1 MASRPTTRSI
11 SNKSSVPLMHYDNNT
26 GRRKTST
33 SNIHKTHFPTTSHS
47 VPYSPS
53 RSQSCTS
60 QSLHLFNDSQFPPIS
75 TPVQNSAIS
84 NINSSFSTS
93 PISTTHTSP
102 VTSSVHSRMSYLDA
116 AAKNISSLLLP
127 SLSTHLMTHDFWNNH
142 YRTFKVIISTVVF
155 TNPSHC
161 KAFALSQHKETK
173 SISNHSNSLLK
184 TLHPRHPN
192 FYPNGLQSPT
202 FSSTDS
208 ASEPSSTLN
217 ITDNDTHNQ
226 QFLDSSTLSS
236 SSNLNSNLSSPSFVS
251 ASQPSSTQQVAD
263 TYIHQQHF
271 IDSSTL
277 SSPPDPNPSSTSL
290 SNNMDQTNKQSI
302 SSTHVTTT
310 TSFAENN
317 ISPAIHVASSSQHS
331 GTYLPEP
338 SKPLSFT
345 QPVSSLPLSSQPLN
359 VSTASIACD
368 NPVLHSCTSSNQVH
382 NSINRDDESSTSPSP
397 HRDCNIADDATISST
412 SSWDTVLDD
421 STTSTTSSC
430 ATLSDEAIPTT
441 TRISSTSITTK
452 RSSSKL
458 PVIPPPENSKTHRF
472 TPKPS
477 RQFPTDFVLGNDF
490 SPIQY
495 IHNLASQLADPN
507 HLSLSL
513 YEDIRLLKTYI
524 WMGVCNYQSRT
535 YMDESCKIRF
545 SHNHPTIIAI
555 MRFITT
561 KQKQIRRI
569 LQQYVEDDLHFL
581 FNLTSYEEVQHALQ
595 TKVYSP
601 HIFNSNPDNDDLI
614 DITDYHYEDLFDI
627 LDTYMQLFF
636 TFSNITTPNLSLVR
650 YNVIPHIHE
659 SLDQSHNQIN
669 FT

>member
-1 MASRPTTRSI
+1 
-11 SNKSSVPLMHYDNNT
+11 
-26 GRRKTST
+26 
-33 SNIHKTHFPTTSHS
+33 
-47 VPYSPS
+47 
-53 RSQSCTS
+53 
-60 QSLHLFNDSQFPPIS
+60 
-75 TPVQNSAIS
+75 
-84 NINSSFSTS
+84 
-93 PISTTHTSP
+93 
-102 VTSSVHSRMSYLDA
+102 
-116 AAKNISSLLLP
+116 
-127 SLSTHLMTHDFWNNH
+127 
-142 YRTFKVIISTVVF
+142 
-155 TNPSHC
+155 
-161 KAFALSQHKETK
+161 
-173 SISNHSNSLLK
+173 
-184 TLHPRHPN
+184 
-192 FYPNGLQSPT
+192 
-202 FSSTDS
+202 
-208 ASEPSSTLN
+208 
-217 ITDNDTHNQ
+217 
-226 QFLDSSTLSS
+226 
-236 SSNLNSNLSSPSFVS
+236 
-251 ASQPSSTQQVAD
+251 
-263 TYIHQQHF
+263 
-271 IDSSTL
+271 
-277 SSPPDPNPSSTSL
+277 
-290 SNNMDQTNKQSI
+290 MDQTNKQSI

-317 ISPAIHVASSSQHS
+317 ISPAIHVASSSQQSQHS

-452 RSSSKL
+452 LSSSKL

-601 HIFNSNPDNDDLI
+601 HIFNSNPDDDDLI